1 MDDFIGKGW
10 SFPPHFNKYL
20 YMREDYY
27 KREGKDY
34 YSGGVEMVADQ
45 QEIEESLSILFSTQL
60 GERLFHNDFG
70 SSLIDYQFADNDN
83 ITLLRIKEM
92 ITRAVKKHEPRITL
106 EKVEVNTD
114 NIMDGRLV
122 INLSYTINATNSSY
136 NMVYPYYFEN
146 SI

>member
-10 SFPPHFNKYL
+10 SFPPHFSKYK
-20 YMREDYY
+20 YMRD
-27 KREGKDY
+27 KY
-34 YSGGVEMVADQ
+34 YSGGVDMVADH

-60 GERLFHNDFG
+60 GERLFHNDYG
-70 SSLIDYQFADNDN
+70 SSLIDYQFAGNDN
-83 ITLLRIKEM
+83 ITMLRIKDM

-106 EKVEVNTD
+106 EKVDVNTD
-114 NIMDGRLV
+114 DIIDGRLT

-136 NMVYPYYFEN
+136 NIVYPYYFEN

>member
-10 SFPPHFNKYL
+10 SFPPHFSKYK
-20 YMREDYY
+20 YMRDNFHT
-27 KREGKDY
+27 
-34 YSGGVEMVADQ
+34 GGVDMVADH

-60 GERLFHNDFG
+60 EERLFHNDYG
-70 SSLIDYQFADNDN
+70 SSFIDYQFAGNNN
-83 ITLLRIKEM
+83 ITMLRIKDM

-106 EKVEVNTD
+106 EQVEVNTD
-114 NIMDGRLV
+114 CIMEGKL
-122 INLSYTINATNSSY
+122 IISLNYTINSTNSSY

>member
-10 SFPPHFNKYL
+10 SFPPHFSKHKD
-20 YMREDYY
+20 MRDDYY
-27 KREGKDY
+27 A
-34 YSGGVEMVADQ
+34 GGIDMVADQ
-45 QEIEESLSILFSTQL
+45 QEIEESLAVIFSTQL

-70 SSLIDYQFADNDN
+70 CSLIDYQFAGNDN
-83 ITLLRIKEM
+83 ITLLRIKDM
-92 ITRAVKKHEPRITL
+92 ISRAVKKHEPRITL
-106 EKVEVNTD
+106 EQVEVNTD
-114 NIMDGRLV
+114 DIMEGKIS